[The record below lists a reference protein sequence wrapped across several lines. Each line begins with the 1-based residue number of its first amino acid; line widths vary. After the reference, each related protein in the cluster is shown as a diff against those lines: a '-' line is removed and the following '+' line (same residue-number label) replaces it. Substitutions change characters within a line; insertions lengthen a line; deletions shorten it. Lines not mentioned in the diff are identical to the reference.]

1 MDAAPAPSDIV
12 ALVREAPTPESRAA
26 LLGVDFAR
34 LVATARRLRVWAIVV
49 CGVPAVAVLVP
60 EVALATL
67 HSPRGDYSAQIGIVG
82 GVGLVLGLTLAALI
96 LSYLGGYLLRRVLG
110 ARRAAV
116 VAVVLFSCL
125 ELLALY
131 TAVRTAGHGPLFLG
145 AVDGALIAPLLQVSG
160 MTSLLV
166 VLRTNH
172 PRLVEV
178 VRSQQAEPP
187 WQTLLGGRVRW
198 IIAALVVS
206 VICSEAALL
215 IFEHAPYDLAPVA
228 ALSIVTGVLAIAIGR
243 RGSAWGWISVQA
255 LAAVVLVAVAL
266 SLWL

>member
-1 MDAAPAPSDIV
+1 MDAAAADADIV
-12 ALVREAPTPESRAA
+12 TQVREAPTPESRAA

-34 LVATARRLRVWAIVV
+34 LVDTARRLRVWAIVV

-67 HSPRGDYSAQIGIVG
+67 RSPRGDYSAQVSIIA
-82 GVGLVLGLTLAALI
+82 GVALVLGLTLAALI
-96 LSYLGGYLLRRVLG
+96 VSTVGGMLLRRVVS

-131 TAVRTAGHGPLFLG
+131 LAVRIAGTGPLFIG
-145 AVDGALIAPLLQVSG
+145 AVDGALVAPLLQVSG

-178 VRSQQAEPP
+178 VREQQAEPP

-206 VICSEAALL
+206 VVCSEAALL

-228 ALSIVTGVLAIAIGR
+228 ALSVVSGVIAIAIGR
-243 RGSAWGWISVQA
+243 RGSAWGWLSVQV

-266 SLWL
+266 TLWL